1 MFLDDE
7 HMSAIW
13 FFLSRRFLNFQL
25 WMFLNKSSSL
35 FVSVLGRASAK
46 GGHSR
51 AMTSP
56 QGCCAPQM
64 NQFWINL
71 IPTEN
76 INKKFKRLKN
86 LVEMKM
92 LEKKKINLTP
102 VVLMMLH
109 YASYLCISVEWTKWK
124 NTILI

>member
-35 FVSVLGRASAK
+35 FVSVLGRACAK
-46 GGHSR
+46 GGQSR

-56 QGCCAPQM
+56 QGCCAPKM

-86 LVEMKM
+86 FKQSGNENGRK
-92 LEKKKINLTP
+92 
-102 VVLMMLH
+102 VVLLMLH